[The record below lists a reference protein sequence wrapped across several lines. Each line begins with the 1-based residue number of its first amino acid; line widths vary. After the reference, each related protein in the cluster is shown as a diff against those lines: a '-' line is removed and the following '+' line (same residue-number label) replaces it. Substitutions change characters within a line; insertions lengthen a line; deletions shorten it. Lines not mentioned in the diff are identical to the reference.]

1 MKNNKENNFWNQVIA
16 GLSAQSTDA
25 QFNEQVAKNVFAIRL
40 ADCNGDAKRAKKA
53 TSWLLS
59 YDEDFWGEALWTFKD
74 TFGCY
79 PRK

>member
-1 MKNNKENNFWNQVIA
+1 MIA